1 MILVSSCLA
10 GFAVRYNGT
19 DSLENGVRAMLESGE
34 AIAVCPELMGGFFTP
49 REPAE
54 IAGGDGDDVLDGR
67 ARVIERSG
75 ADVTELYL
83 RGARLTLDKARE
95 VGADTAIL
103 KENSPSCGS
112 AAIYDGNFA
121 AAKISGH
128 GVTSALLRRNGI
140 RVLSEYD
147 YRQALDLTTGHKGE
161 ES

>member
-19 DSLENGVRAMLESGE
+19 DSLEDDVRRLLEKGQ
-34 AIAVCPELMGGFFTP
+34 AVAVCPELMGGFLTP

-54 IAGGDGDDVLDGR
+54 IVGGDGDGVLDGL
-67 ARVIERSG
+67 AKVIERSG

-95 VGADTAIL
+95 IGADTVIL

-112 AAIYDGNFA
+112 LAIYNGDFA
-121 AAKISGH
+121 GIKMAGH
-128 GVTSALLRRNGI
+128 GVTSALLRRHGI
-140 RVLSEYD
+140 RVLSENN
-147 YRQALDLTTGHKGE
+147 YREALKLTI
-161 ES
+161 